1 MLPHKSNDSLTH
13 KPDWETLRRLGNFQL
28 AAQIIV
34 EGLYSGAHRSPFYDA
49 SAEFADYR
57 PYSAG
62 DSIRSIDWRAYARTD
77 RDYVRLFRK
86 ETEMSGCLV
95 LDTSRSMD
103 YRDPTQSLP
112 KRKLSAIG
120 KPLAPTKAEYARY
133 LFAALAYLMVRQGD
147 RVSLALGGSRLK
159 TFLPPAGSRTHLQTV
174 LNLLEQTVSD
184 GTTDLAQILREVS
197 PLLKRNGVLI
207 LASDLLSDNE
217 TLFASLARFTHRGFR
232 VLLLHILTPSELDL
246 SGVSGV
252 VRVTDSETDAILDA
266 DTDAIK
272 SHYLASIGAWLS
284 HWETVCKSRGITYVR
299 LTTDT
304 PFEQALRA
312 FLTVKVR

>member
-1 MLPHKSNDSLTH
+1 MV
-13 KPDWETLRRLGNFQL
+13 PDWDTLRRLENFQL

-62 DSIRSIDWRAYARTD
+62 DNVRSIDWRAYARTD

-86 ETEMSGCLV
+86 ETEMSGCLI
-95 LDTSRSMD
+95 LDTSRSMN
-103 YRDPTQSLP
+103 YRDESHEPE
-112 KRKLSAIG
+112 KRKRDRHAVNLTL
-120 KPLAPTKAEYARY
+120 PPTKAEYAGF

-147 RVSLALGGSRLK
+147 RVSLALGDSRLQA
-159 TFLPPAGSRTHLQTV
+159 FLPPAGSRTHLQNV
-174 LNLLEQTVSD
+174 LSTLERTPSD
-184 GTTDLAQILREVS
+184 GTTDLARILTELS

-217 TLFASLARFTHRGFR
+217 TLLESLARYTHRGFR
-232 VLLLHILTPSELDL
+232 VLLLHILTQSELTL
-246 SGVSGV
+246 SGIAGA
-252 VRVTDSETDAILDA
+252 VRIVDAESSDTLDA
-266 DTDAIK
+266 DTDALHT
-272 SHYLASIGAWLS
+272 HYTDAIGAWLS
-284 HWETVCKSRGITYVR
+284 EWETVCKSRGITYVR
-299 LTTDT
+299 LTTAT

-312 FLTVKVR
+312 FLKVKAR

>member
-1 MLPHKSNDSLTH
+1 MLTSHRETNLV
-13 KPDWETLRRLGNFQL
+13 PDWETLRRLENFQL

-86 ETEMSGCLV
+86 ETEMTGCLV

-103 YRDPTQSLP
+103 YRDPTQTPP
-112 KRKLSAIG
+112 KRKTSETG
-120 KPLAPTKAEYARY
+120 QTLAPTKAEYAGF

-147 RVSLALGGSRLK
+147 RVSLALGDSRLK
-159 TFLPPAGSRTHLQTV
+159 TFVPPAGSRTHLQTV
-174 LNLLEQTVSD
+174 LNLLERTTSD

-207 LASDLLSDNE
+207 LASDLISDDE
-217 TLFASLARFTHRGFR
+217 TLLEALARFTHRGFR

-252 VRVTDSETDAILDA
+252 VRVADSETPATLDA
-266 DTDAIK
+266 DTDALK
-272 SHYLASIGAWLS
+272 LHYTDAITTWLS

-304 PFEQALRA
+304 PFDKALRA
-312 FLTVKVR
+312 FLTVKAR

>member
-1 MLPHKSNDSLTH
+1 MTQQPNDPMTH
-13 KPDWETLRRLGNFQL
+13 KPDWETLRRLENFQL

-86 ETEMSGCLV
+86 ETEMTGCLV

-103 YRDPTQSLP
+103 YRDEAQPFP
-112 KRKLSAIG
+112 KRKFSAKG
-120 KPLAPTKAEYARY
+120 KTLAPTKAEYASY

-147 RVSLALGGSRLK
+147 RISLALGDSRLK
-159 TFLPPAGSRTHLQTV
+159 TFVPPGGSRTHLQTV
-174 LNLLEQTVSD
+174 LNLLEQTASV

-217 TLFASLARFTHRGFR
+217 TLLESLARFTHRGFR
-232 VLLLHILTPSELDL
+232 VLLLHLLTPSEIDFPH
-246 SGVSGV
+246 VSGV
-252 VRVTDSETDAILDA
+252 VRVTDSETDATLDA
-266 DTDAIK
+266 DTDALK
-272 SHYLASIGAWLS
+272 LHYTEAISAWLS
-284 HWETVCKSRGITYVR
+284 EWEMICKSRGITYVR
-299 LTTDT
+299 LTTDM

-312 FLTVKVR
+312 FLTVKAR